1 MKILPLNLC
10 IGIALTVSSDP
21 SLAGTFNCDFDQW
34 RGGQSEEQ
42 VISWL
47 GLGFVG
53 DSETSTLRLKVNGG
67 FTDPVAVKVAKRD
80 RFTDFSLT
88 QYNKNTRGETLT
100 MRYIFRAFNNG
111 KCEARATLAG
121 ISDSLMAS
129 GRVSV
134 E

>member
-1 MKILPLNLC
+1 MKILPLSLW
-10 IGIALTVSSDP
+10 IGIAMVVSSDL

-34 RGGQSEEQ
+34 SGGQSEEQ
-42 VISWL
+42 VISWV

-53 DSETSTLRLKVNGG
+53 DSEASTLRLKVDGG
-67 FTDPVAVKVAKRD
+67 FTDPVAAKVTKRD
-80 RFTDFSLT
+80 RFTEFSLT
-88 QYNKNTRGETLT
+88 QNNKNTRGETLT

-111 KCEARATLAG
+111 KCEGRATLAG

-129 GRVSV
+129 GRVSG